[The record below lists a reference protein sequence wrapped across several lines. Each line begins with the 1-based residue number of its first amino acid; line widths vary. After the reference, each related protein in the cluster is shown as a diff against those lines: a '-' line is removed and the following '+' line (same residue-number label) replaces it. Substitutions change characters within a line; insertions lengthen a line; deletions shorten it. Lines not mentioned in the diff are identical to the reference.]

1 MIKIEFMLSG
11 TDGTITCNDSNYPLS
26 SYLTTGARFSETD
39 ADTIVVNGGMLVY
52 SCEDGSFAVVT
63 SGTKKAVFDVAPV
76 AVAAP
81 APMFEPNPAPAAEAP
96 AA

>member
-1 MIKIEFMLSG
+1 MIKIEYVSG
-11 TDGTITCNDSNYPLS
+11 GAKISVMTNGSIGEITPLHANRRYAEDEAETI
-26 SYLTTGARFSETD
+26 AVD
-39 ADTIVVNGGMLVY
+39 AGMLVY
-52 SCEDGSFAVVT
+52 SCEDGSFAVIT

-81 APMFEPNPAPAAEAP
+81 APVFEPNPAPAPEAP

>member
-26 SYLTTGARFSETD
+26 SYVTAGARFSETD
-39 ADTIVVNGGMLVY
+39 ANTIVINSGMLVY
-52 SCEDGSFAVVT
+52 SCEDGSFAVIT
-63 SGTKKAVFDVAPV
+63 SGTKKAVFDVAP
-76 AVAAP
+76 APTPVAA
-81 APMFEPNPAPAAEAP
+81 APVPEPAAEAP